1 MLIYNEGQTLDTKEM
16 KLLGGNGEGIF
27 YAGES
32 VIKVYDDAPKKRL
45 LDENDVNYLAK
56 IKTLRILLPKN
67 PIYVMEN
74 GQKIFKGYARHQYI
88 QNCIPLSAMWETL
101 PEKLEEEGKYIEEDV
116 EILTENN
123 VKLHDLAVRDNLLYN
138 GNLYFCDPSTFTI
151 NSDTKV
157 TNNNKEELKEALH
170 YHLILLGTNPE
181 YLEEELAKMTGI
193 DYQLSEDFYNFLL
206 NVYGSVYDMISDYSY
221 FEYLNDILEYYGSI
235 ENYKLELLEKAIE
248 DSRYSRYS
256 FEVETLERILHR

>member
-1 MLIYNEGQTLDTKEM
+1 MQLV
-16 KLLGGNGEGIF
+16 
-27 YAGES
+27 S
-32 VIKVYDDAPKKRL
+32 
-45 LDENDVNYLAK
+45 
-56 IKTLRILLPKN
+56 
-67 PIYVMEN
+67 
-74 GQKIFKGYARHQYI
+74 
-88 QNCIPLSAMWETL
+88 
-101 PEKLEEEGKYIEEDV
+101 
-116 EILTENN
+116 
-123 VKLHDLAVRDNLLYN
+123 
-138 GNLYFCDPSTFTI
+138 
-151 NSDTKV
+151 
-157 TNNNKEELKEALH
+157 H